1 MVEEEKLEMR
11 RRIAMILTAVLLVGS
26 LGGCASSKS
35 SNGNE
40 EDSASKETLKV
51 AMDLKFPP
59 FSGTDENG
67 EPEGLEVDIAYALGE
82 YLDRDIEIINT
93 DFSMLITALET
104 GEADVVISDM
114 AVKEERKEKV
124 DFSDPYRYGRTLA
137 LVNKDFAQ
145 ENNITNDMSPEEFF
159 EVEGERM
166 VGLSGTIS
174 VSVPQS
180 YGAQV
185 EEVTEIAS
193 ALMEINQNTADVL
206 VGANTILGDHAANPD
221 TTIVY
226 EGIKEYSQSAM
237 AVKKGNTELLEQLNA
252 FIQTMYEDGGFYM
265 EAGDKYD
272 DAIGEYLQDDSKGLE
287 YLIYPPKG
295 GTPEV

>member
-1 MVEEEKLEMR
+1 MK
-11 RRIAMILTAVLLVGS
+11 RINRMKKKAEILLAAVLALGV
-26 LGGCASSKS
+26 LGGCGSSS
-35 SNGNE
+35 GENSGQE
-40 EDSASKETLKV
+40 QEGEPLKV

-59 FSGTDENG
+59 FTGTDENG
-67 EPEGLEVDIAYALGE
+67 NPEGLEVDIAYALGE
-82 YLDRDIEIINT
+82 YLDREIEIVNT

-124 DFSDPYRYGRTLA
+124 DFSEPYLYGRTLA
-137 LVNKDFAQ
+137 LVNKKFA
-145 ENNITNDMSPEEFF
+145 EEHHITNDMTPEEFF
-159 EVEGERM
+159 GIEGERV
-166 VGLSGTIS
+166 VGLAGTIS

-180 YGAQV
+180 FGVEV

-206 VGANTILGDHAANPD
+206 VGANTILGDHAANED
-221 TTIVY
+221 TTVVY

-237 AVKKGNTELLEQLNA
+237 AVKKGNTDLLEQLNA
-252 FIQTMYEDGGFYM
+252 FVESMYEDGGFYM

-272 DAIGEYLQDDSKGLE
+272 DALGEYLQDVNRGLE
-287 YLIYPPKG
+287 YMIYPPEG
-295 GTPEV
+295 GVPEV

>member
-1 MVEEEKLEMR
+1 MR
-11 RRIAMILTAVLLVGS
+11 KRIAMILAAVLLIGS

-35 SNGNE
+35 SSENE
-40 EDSASKETLKV
+40 KGSSSKDTLKV

-159 EVEGERM
+159 SIEGERI

-287 YLIYPPKG
+287 YLIYPTKG

>member
-1 MVEEEKLEMR
+1 MKQIMKSMGKKISL
-11 RRIAMILTAVLLVGS
+11 ALAVVLA
-26 LGGCASSKS
+26 LGTLAGCADSSA
-35 SNGNE
+35 E
-40 EDSASKETLKV
+40 TDQKEQGSEPLKV

-59 FSGTDENG
+59 FTGTDENG
-67 EPEGLEVDIAYALGE
+67 DPEGLEVDIAYALGD
-82 YLDRDIEIINT
+82 YLGRDIEIVNT

-114 AVKEERKEKV
+114 TIKEERKEKV
-124 DFSDPYRYGRTLA
+124 DFSEPYLYGRTLA
-137 LVNKDFAQ
+137 LVNKDFA
-145 ENNITNDMSPEEFF
+145 EKNHVTDDMTPEEFF
-159 EVEGERM
+159 GIDGERI
-166 VGLSGTIS
+166 VGLAGTIS

-180 YGAQV
+180 YGKEV
-185 EEVTEIAS
+185 NEVTEIAS

-226 EGIKEYSQSAM
+226 SGIKEYSQSAM
-237 AVKKGNTELLEQLNA
+237 AVKKGNTELLDQLNS
-252 FIQTMYEDGGFYM
+252 FVESMYEDGGFYM

-272 DAIGEYLQDDSKGLE
+272 QAIGEYLQDDSKGLE
-287 YLIYPPKG
+287 YMIYPPEG